1 MFFVSKMVSFF
12 GYSAKNQN
20 NFFWVV
26 DYYLIISI
34 TLCIYFVCSSAK
46 YK

>member
-1 MFFVSKMVSFF
+1 MFFLFQKWFLFLVIVQKI
-12 GYSAKNQN
+12 KII
-20 NFFWVV
+20 FWVV